1 LVEAAGIEPASEVS
15 LGLNPYR
22 LSLWFTS
29 RREPV
34 TGTRTLYQVGFSL
47 GYKPPT
53 GAYTQSLL
61 RSRPLSTAGR

>member
-1 LVEAAGIEPASEVS
+1 VEAAGIEPASEVS

-22 LSLWFTS
+22 LSLWFES
-29 RREPV
+29 RREPG
-34 TGTRTLYQVGFSL
+34 TGTRTLYQVEFSL

>member
-1 LVEAAGIEPASEVS
+1 VEAAGIEPASGVS
-15 LGLNPYR
+15 FGLNSYR

-34 TGTRTLYQVGFSL
+34 TGTQTLYQMGSSL

-53 GAYTQSLL
+53 KAYTQSLL
-61 RSRPLSTAGR
+61 RSRPLSTAGK